1 MQTGYEHQ
9 IQNKVGQTSTNR
21 ILDKLHHS
29 TSVETLEII
38 DENRD
43 RSLEFTKGEKNPPIQ
58 NTTPPV
64 FVLEIH
70 QQKLTY
76 LSIFTG
82 KKHIALNHCSP
93 SACHHFLDDV
103 PPCLSPN
110 LPSFS
115 EFLPAGLEQTNIK
128 HLLSQT
134 SHSNSLKHFIP

>member
-82 KKHIALNHCSP
+82 KN
-93 SACHHFLDDV
+93 
-103 PPCLSPN
+103 
-110 LPSFS
+110 
-115 EFLPAGLEQTNIK
+115 T
-128 HLLSQT
+128 
-134 SHSNSLKHFIP
+134 